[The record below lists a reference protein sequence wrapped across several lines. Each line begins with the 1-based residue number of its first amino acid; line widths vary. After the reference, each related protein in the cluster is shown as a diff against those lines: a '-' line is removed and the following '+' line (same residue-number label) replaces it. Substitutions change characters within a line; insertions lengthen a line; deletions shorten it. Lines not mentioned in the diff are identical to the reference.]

1 MPLLFTY
8 NHTKDRKFFDAA
20 IASAEFAEK
29 SMSEDGG
36 WFRGYY
42 LNGKTDSFGHATSGS
57 ACSAIFWMEL
67 YKVTGEKKWLLFA
80 EKALSFCMN
89 VQFANP
95 SDSNLKGAILEKVL
109 PTERINLRII
119 CATWEQY
126 FLFRPLPNIFLF
138 YKRHFAYP
146 SQPLILQSNH

>member
-109 PTERINLRII
+109 PPDGTDKSPYYLRDLG
-119 CATWEQY
+119 T
-126 FLFRPLPNIFLF
+126 IFFVQAVAEYL
-138 YKRHFAYP
+138 
-146 SQPLILQSNH
+146 SVL